1 MMTNWRVGQGLAG
14 YSGVLSIRV
23 PETTL
28 GWNIK
33 VTFDKNVESM
43 QIRNEENKQWP
54 KLTRGKSNEKCND
67 EVCTFN
73 SMEWNKDQTK
83 DTILNVR
90 YKIYHKSLE
99 APKIIGLLFNGV
111 DICSKQDSNYMN
123 HLHTTLGQIDFKD
136 YIIVFMI
143 VLIFIIV
150 TIFIVT
156 FYKRKLSIIC
166 QRNTTITGRP
176 IF

>member
-1 MMTNWRVGQGLAG
+1 MMTNWKAGQGLAG
-14 YSGVLSIRV
+14 YGGILSITV

-33 VTFDKNVESM
+33 VIFDQNVESM

-54 KLTRGKSNEKCND
+54 KLPTGKSNEKCND
-67 EVCTFN
+67 KVCTFH
-73 SMEWNKDQTK
+73 SMESNKDQTRGS
-83 DTILNVR
+83 ILNLR
-90 YKIYHKSLE
+90 YKIHHKSLE
-99 APKIIGLLFNGV
+99 APKIIGLLFNGM
-111 DICSKQDSNYMN
+111 DICSKQEGNYM
-123 HLHTTLGQIDFKD
+123 HHSHTALGQKDFKD
-136 YIIVFMI
+136 YIILFMI
-143 VLIFIIV
+143 ILIFIIV
-150 TIFIVT
+150 TVFVVI